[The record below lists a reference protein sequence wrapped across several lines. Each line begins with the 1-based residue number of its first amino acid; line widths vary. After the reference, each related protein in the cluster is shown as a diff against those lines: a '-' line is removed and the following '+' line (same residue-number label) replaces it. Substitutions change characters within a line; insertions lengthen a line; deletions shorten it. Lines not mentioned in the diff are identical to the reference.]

1 MTETVLPTVLSDA
14 PEPVVASPRGLETFA
29 EGSLV
34 TGRWAR
40 GLAVTVGLLVL
51 VAVGLDAV
59 RVSSFVV
66 TGLVTI
72 VITGLLARR
81 WRSQWRR
88 DGYRPGAG
96 APAMNGSRRSASP
109 TLDGRRGYTM
119 RSGPMEGCPLA

>member
-1 MTETVLPTVLSDA
+1 MTETVLQAVLSDG
-14 PEPVVASPRGLETFA
+14 PEPVAASRGALESFA
-29 EGSLV
+29 EGALV

-40 GLAVTVGLLVL
+40 GLAVAVGLLVL

-66 TGLVTI
+66 TGQVTI

-96 APAMNGSRRSASP
+96 APAMNGSRRSA
-109 TLDGRRGYTM
+109 
-119 RSGPMEGCPLA
+119 